1 MSQENDPARDQSVEL
16 SRLTSELAIMAFRL
30 EALEKKFE
38 ESLGR
43 LIDKID
49 ELIEKQ
55 SNVKEK
61 QSLDSQ
67 ALSTFG
73 DQVIK
78 LDNKIEELEK
88 EVVSV
93 RISLAEKVLYGG
105 VGGGLVTGVFKLIEF
120 ALS

>member
-55 SNVKEK
+55 SDVKEK

-67 ALSTFG
+67 TLSTFG
-73 DQVIK
+73 DQVTK